1 MDGFIEFN
9 KKSKAAL
16 AAFFVYCYTI
26 RTHVSV
32 VRLRFVFLVILTTV
46 SVTLVNGQK
55 QLILLKRGDV
65 IARFTEGEHI
75 KCELKNKTIVEG
87 IAIRFNDFSILTLND
102 TIPFESIYKINVK
115 GKRKANTLNKLGTVM
130 MIAGVGYFVIDQINT
145 LIVDG
150 QNGIDEQVVITSVA
164 LTATGAALR
173 FIRSPYQK
181 LRGLSLRTIDP
192 TSRYY
197 QYD

>member
-1 MDGFIEFN
+1 M
-9 KKSKAAL
+9 
-16 AAFFVYCYTI
+16 
-26 RTHVSV
+26 SV

-65 IARFTEGEHI
+65 IARFTEGEYI

-115 GKRKANTLNKLGTVM
+115 GRRKANTLNKLGTVM

>member
-1 MDGFIEFN
+1 
-9 KKSKAAL
+9 
-16 AAFFVYCYTI
+16 
-26 RTHVSV
+26 
-32 VRLRFVFLVILTTV
+32 
-46 SVTLVNGQK
+46 
-55 QLILLKRGDV
+55 
-65 IARFTEGEHI
+65 
-75 KCELKNKTIVEG
+75 
-87 IAIRFNDFSILTLND
+87 
-102 TIPFESIYKINVK
+102 
-115 GKRKANTLNKLGTVM
+115 M

-164 LTATGAALR
+164 LTATGAALS